1 LVIEVDGHTDSIGTD
16 KYNIALSQRRAESV
30 LLYLKGHGVTNTL
43 TAKGYGKA
51 DPIADNRTEEGRLAN
66 RRVALKV
73 LSGL

>member
-1 LVIEVDGHTDSIGTD
+1 
-16 KYNIALSQRRAESV
+16 V
-30 LLYLKGHGVTNTL
+30 LLYLKAHGVSNTL

-51 DPIADNRTEEGRLAN
+51 DPIDDNRTPEGRLAN